1 MSTTEVWEFED
12 GRRVAVVFSPETG
25 AMQMSAALR
34 VELEKNGW
42 NAALI
47 ERDGIWGTR
56 VNGSAHHL
64 TIRGADG
71 QERYYSGPFAT
82 VQAGDQVAI
91 VRFG

>member
-12 GRRVAVVFSPETG
+12 GRRLEVSFSPETG
-25 AMQMSAALR
+25 AMKMSSALR
-34 VELEKNGW
+34 EALEKSGW
-42 NAALI
+42 NAPLI

-56 VNGSAHHL
+56 VNGSPHHL